1 MEWSV
6 SDRPIRKEDS
16 LDIVTALRWTS
27 ERCPGRTAVGGAAA
41 LTYAQWDDRTDR
53 LAQSLLSC
61 GARPGGRVVLLLQGG
76 EPLASLHLAAQKAA
90 LVSVPLSTRFGAGEL
105 AYCIDDS
112 APDLVVVDDLTSQ
125 TVEAACRSTRRQPA
139 VVHVDDLADRP
150 SRIPLPA
157 APGEDDTSVML
168 YTSGTTGRPKGVPR
182 SHRAEH
188 SAALAHLLQTGQPM
202 GSVSL
207 GVMPMFHTMG
217 LRSLLASV
225 LAGGTWVPQAKFDAE
240 ESIELIVDHGV
251 DSLYLVPTIY
261 WSLLRTGRLQKA
273 SSVRRVAY
281 AGAPMTPTLAEEIN
295 EALRPEQLVNHFGST
310 EIYTFTIGRDGVAK
324 PACAGRA
331 GVFSRVRLVDP
342 DPEAHPDALVK
353 PGEQG
358 QVAVS
363 MQSPEAFG
371 GYWQR
376 PDADAKSIRD
386 GWYFTGDLATEDPD
400 GDLWVSGRVDDMI
413 NSGGENLYP
422 EEIEDGLARCPFA
435 QQLVVAGTADDK
447 WGSAVTAFLV
457 PADGLT
463 PQEAVRRVEEWTR
476 RESPLPSLKRPKR
489 YVAVDRIPTSA
500 VGKIL
505 RRRLIAGEYR
515 VLADS
520 ASTDLVEEAQ

>member
-1 MEWSV
+1 M
-6 SDRPIRKEDS
+6 
-16 LDIVTALRWTS
+16 
-27 ERCPGRTAVGGAAA
+27 
-41 LTYAQWDDRTDR
+41 TYAEWDQRTDA
-53 LAQSLLSC
+53 LAGSLLAR
-61 GARPGGRVVLLLQGG
+61 GARPGGRVVLALQGG
-76 EPLASLHLAAQKAA
+76 EPLASLHLAAQKAG
-90 LVSVPLSTRFGAGEL
+90 LVSVPLSTRLGPGEL
-105 AYCIDDS
+105 AYCIDDA
-112 APDLVVVDDLTSQ
+112 APDLVVADDLMMPSI
-125 TVEAACRSTRRQPA
+125 EEACRSARCVPVA
-139 VVHVDDLADRP
+139 HVDDLAEHP
-150 SRIPLPA
+150 SALPLPA
-157 APGEDDTSVML
+157 APTEDDISVML

-202 GSVSL
+202 GAVSL

-240 ESIELIVDHGV
+240 ESIELILEHRV

-261 WSLLRTGRLQKA
+261 WSLLRTGRLEKV

-281 AGAPMTPTLAEEIN
+281 AGAPMTPTLARELN
-295 EALRPEQLVNHFGST
+295 EALRPERLVNHFGST

-324 PACAGRA
+324 PGCAGRA
-331 GVFSRVRLVDP
+331 GVFSRIRVVDP
-342 DPEAHPDALVK
+342 DPGAHPDAVVE
-353 PGEQG
+353 PGQQG
-358 QVAVS
+358 QVVVS

-376 PDADAKSIRD
+376 PDADSKAIRH
-386 GWYFTGDLATEDPD
+386 GWYFTGDLATEDAD

-422 EEIEDGLARCPFA
+422 EEIEDGLAPCPFA

-447 WGSAVTAFLV
+447 WGSVVTAYLV
-457 PADGLT
+457 PADGLS
-463 PQEAVRRVEEWTR
+463 PGDAVRRVEEWAL
-476 RESPLPSLKRPKR
+476 RESQLPSLKRPKR

-505 RRRLIAGEYR
+505 RRRLIAGEFR

-520 ASTDLVEEAQ
+520 ASPQPAREVQ